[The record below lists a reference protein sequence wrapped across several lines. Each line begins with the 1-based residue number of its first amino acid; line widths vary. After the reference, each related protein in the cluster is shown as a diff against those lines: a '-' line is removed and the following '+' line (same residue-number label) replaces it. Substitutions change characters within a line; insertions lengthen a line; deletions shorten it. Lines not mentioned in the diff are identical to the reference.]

1 VPEEVEVIP
10 VELLTYTGLIV
21 MCGCGC
27 EAAGFLIAV
36 GFLIEEEEEE
46 EGPEEEEREPPIP
59 LLGNAI
65 TAIGNKGE
73 EELLLTSPLP
83 FEGPPTEDIEKL
95 RPRGVAEEGRGS
107 TGSLLLPELGYPVG
121 EVTDFRLLLLI
132 NITLLLLRGEIL
144 RASNIRF
151 RSSFPS

>member
-36 GFLIEEEEEE
+36 GFLIEEEEE

-121 EVTDFRLLLLI
+121 EVTDFRLLLL
-132 NITLLLLRGEIL
+132 LRGEIL